1 MTTSQAFT
9 TKLPPELKEALDHVC
24 RRFGLKKSFVVE
36 QALREKLEDLV
47 DTFDLEDARST
58 AVVFRKWEEVEQEL
72 RERRKL

>member
-1 MTTSQAFT
+1 MAVSEAFT
-9 TKLPPELKEALDHVC
+9 TKLPPELKEALDQVC

-58 AVVFRKWEEVEQEL
+58 AVVFRSWEEVEQEL
-72 RERRKL
+72 RERGKL